1 MYSSDSANRICSS
14 NKLVSNNSFFR
25 CCSKPSVLVDP
36 VTFMNGRRLTLNVS
50 GCRFRINEYYLKQ
63 YPETLLGCPD
73 RERYYDHTQ
82 KEYFFDRD
90 PHIFRHIFNFY
101 KSGKLHY
108 STQDCHESFIDE
120 LKFFRMKI
128 ADVSACCCDSLID
141 HCSFVPVKN
150 ESKSVEETTEDNP
163 RAPVTIRE
171 KVWLFVEDP
180 QSSLAAKVCYY
191 FSCAV
196 IIISVAV
203 NTWETVPVGNGKTY
217 GEMYPKVFFAI
228 DSACVTVFT
237 TEYIIRLYA
246 APSRW
251 RHAKQVMTMI
261 DLAAILPYFVD
272 LSMKIFSQG
281 SSGSLPVVN
290 ALVMLRVLRIFR
302 IFKLARHSKRL
313 RALSDS
319 IRKSASELGFIL
331 FTYLI
336 VVVLFASVLYYAERG
351 DEHTRFDDIPQSMW
365 YTVVT
370 TTTLGYGDI
379 VPSTIQGKLVGS
391 LCCLMGVL
399 VIALPVPIIQM
410 KTKSLAKD

>member
-1 MYSSDSANRICSS
+1 MHPSDSCNHISSS
-14 NKLVSNNSFFR
+14 NRLSANNSPFCR

-36 VTFMNGRRLTLNVS
+36 VLFMNSRKLILNVS
-50 GCRFRINEYYLKQ
+50 GCKFRINEYYLKQ
-63 YPETLLGCPD
+63 YPETLLGSSD
-73 RERYYDHTQ
+73 REKYYDKVR

-90 PHIFRHIFNFY
+90 PYIFRHIFNFY

-108 STQDCHESFIDE
+108 ATQDCHELFIDE
-120 LKFFRMKI
+120 LKFFGVKI
-128 ADVSACCCDSLID
+128 ADVSPCCCDSLMD
-141 HCSFVPVKN
+141 HCTFGPIKTDT
-150 ESKSVEETTEDNP
+150 KSTTEEVNLGNI
-163 RAPVTIRE
+163 APTTTRE
-171 KVWLFVEDP
+171 KVWLFAEDP
-180 QSSLAAKVCYY
+180 QSSFTAKVCYY

-203 NTWETVPVGNGKTY
+203 NTWETVPVRNGKTY
-217 GEMYPKVFFAI
+217 GEEFQTVFFSI
-228 DSACVTVFT
+228 DSACVAVFT
-237 TEYIIRLYA
+237 LEYLVRLYA

-251 RHAKQVMTMI
+251 RYVKQIMTII
-261 DLAAILPYFVD
+261 DLAAILPYYVD
-272 LSMKIFSQG
+272 LVMKIFSG
-281 SSGSLPVVN
+281 GVKSSLPVMN

-351 DEHTRFDDIPQSMW
+351 DEDTLFDDIPQSMW

-370 TTTLGYGDI
+370 TTTLG
-379 VPSTIQGKLVGS
+379 
-391 LCCLMGVL
+391 
-399 VIALPVPIIQM
+399 
-410 KTKSLAKD
+410 

>member
-1 MYSSDSANRICSS
+1 MHPSDSCNHVSSS
-14 NKLVSNNSFFR
+14 NRLSANNSPFFH
-25 CCSKPSVLVDP
+25 CCSKPSVLIDP
-36 VTFMNGRRLTLNVS
+36 VIFMNGRKLILNIS
-50 GCRFRINEYYLKQ
+50 GCKYRINDYYLKQ
-63 YPETLLGCPD
+63 YPETLLGSSE
-73 RERYYDHTQ
+73 REKYYDKVR

-90 PHIFRHIFNFY
+90 PYIFRHIFNFY

-120 LKFFRMKI
+120 LKFFGVKI
-128 ADVSACCCDSLID
+128 ADVSPCCCDSLMD
-141 HCSFVPVKN
+141 HCTFGSVKA
-150 ESKSVEETTEDNP
+150 ETKITSDEIDLGIT
-163 RAPVTIRE
+163 APTTLRE
-171 KVWLFVEDP
+171 RIWLFVEDP
-180 QSSLAAKVCYY
+180 QSSFVAKVCYY

-203 NTWETVPVGNGKTY
+203 NTWETVPAKKGKTY
-217 GEMYPKVFFAI
+217 GEEYQKVFFSI
-228 DSACVTVFT
+228 DSACVAVFT
-237 TEYIIRLYA
+237 VEYLVRLYA

-251 RHAKQVMTMI
+251 KHIKQIMTII
-261 DLAAILPYFVD
+261 DLAAILPYYVD
-272 LSMKIFSQG
+272 LLMTIFSDR
-281 SSGSLPVVN
+281 SKGSLPAMN

-351 DEHTRFDDIPQSMW
+351 DENTLFVDIPQSMW

-370 TTTLGYGDI
+370 TTTLG
-379 VPSTIQGKLVGS
+379 
-391 LCCLMGVL
+391 
-399 VIALPVPIIQM
+399 
-410 KTKSLAKD
+410 